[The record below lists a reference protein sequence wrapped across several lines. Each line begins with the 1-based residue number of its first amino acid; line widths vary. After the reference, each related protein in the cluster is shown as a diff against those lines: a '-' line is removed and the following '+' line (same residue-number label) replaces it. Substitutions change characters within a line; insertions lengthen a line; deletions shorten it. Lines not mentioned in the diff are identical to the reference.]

1 MTQTLLTQRL
11 TSTDASFLYIE
22 KPEAPMHV
30 GSISVFD
37 GEVDFEA
44 FVDTVEAKLP
54 LLPRYR
60 QKVVFAPFNMGH
72 PTWENDPNFNIR
84 NHIHLAQ
91 IDAPGNDTQLSKL
104 GGQML
109 SGMMNRNQPLWEIW
123 VVMGLAGGRSAI
135 VTRVHH
141 AMIDG
146 ISGVDLTKVTF
157 DLSPNPPP
165 LPPKP
170 APESLAISSNP
181 DITKRLIDGWLGS
194 VEEGMKSW
202 TDFQTGLLNFSQTM
216 TRQPSSWLIPPATI
230 SNLNNTGML
239 QTATTPP
246 TILPFNRP
254 NTRDRRLVWSEFS
267 FAEARAIRAAVGGTV
282 NDVVLTVLSGAIS
295 QYVKLHQQK
304 VAGRTLRVMVPVSM
318 RREEQRGA
326 LGNLVSVLPVELPL
340 DIEDPLE
347 RMRFVTKKTGEMKT
361 ARVAEGIN
369 LFSALLGT
377 VPASMQALL
386 GSLASSPVPVFN
398 TVCTNVPGPQIPLYV
413 TGKKMVAWY
422 PYVPIGFNMG
432 VGCAIM
438 SYDQKLFFGLTS
450 DTGIMPDVE
459 RLKEFLEAAFA
470 ELREAAKTVS

>member
-1 MTQTLLTQRL
+1 MSQPLLTHRL

-30 GSISVFD
+30 GSVSVFD
-37 GEVDFEA
+37 GEIDYEA

-104 GGQML
+104 SGTML
-109 SGMMNRNQPLWEIW
+109 SGMMDRNKPLWEIW
-123 VVMGLAGGRSAI
+123 VVLGLEGGRSAL

-165 LPPKP
+165 LPAKP
-170 APESLAISSNP
+170 GPESLPSSTL
-181 DITKRLIDGWLGS
+181 DITKSLIDGWLGS

-202 TDFQTGLLNFSQTM
+202 TDFQTGLLNFTQTM
-216 TRQPSSWLIPPATI
+216 TRQPSPWLIPPSTL

-246 TILPFNRP
+246 ALLPFNRP
-254 NTRDRRLVWSEFS
+254 NTRERRLVWSVFS

-295 QYVKLHQQK
+295 RYVKLHQQK

-340 DIEDPLE
+340 DIEEPLE
-347 RMRFVTKKTGEMKT
+347 RMRFVIKKTGEMKT

-369 LFSALLGT
+369 VFSALLGM

-386 GSLASSPVPVFN
+386 GSMASSPIPVFN

-450 DTGIMPDVE
+450 DTGVVPDVE
-459 RLKEFLEAAFA
+459 RLKEFLEEAFA